1 MISVI
6 PFPNID
12 PVLVSFDIF
21 GFTLAIRWYALAY
34 IAGFLL
40 AWRWIVRLMQRDALW
55 PMNTPP
61 MDAKQVEELLTWM
74 ILGTILGGRIGYVL
88 FYRPE
93 MFLDDPAAILR
104 VWQGGMSF
112 HGGFLGVILAGL
124 FFCNVRGLPAWS
136 VGDAVA
142 FSAPFGLFLGRLAN
156 FINAELWGRPTDVP
170 WAVVFPGEAAQT
182 CPIWWLGEVCSR
194 HPSQI
199 YEALLEG
206 VVLFMIMGVLAFGY
220 RILKRPGMMV
230 GVFFLGY
237 GTARVIVEN
246 FRQGDAQYISDTN
259 PMGHVLRFGA
269 ELDGAGMTMGQVLSV
284 PMILIGLALIF
295 LRRGAT

>member
-1 MISVI
+1 MIATL
-6 PFPNID
+6 PFPDID
-12 PVLVSFDIF
+12 PVLISFEIF
-21 GFTLAIRWYALAY
+21 GVTLAIRWYALAY
-34 IAGFLL
+34 IAGFVL
-40 AWRWIVRLMQRDALW
+40 AWRWIVRLTRRKDLWPRDAA
-55 PMNTPP
+55 P
-61 MDAKQVEELLTWM
+61 MDAKQVEDM
-74 ILGTILGGRIGYVL
+74 LGWVVIGVILGGRLGYVL
-88 FYRPE
+88 FYNSG
-93 MFLDDPAAILR
+93 MFLHDPVGILR

-112 HGGFLGVILAGL
+112 HGGFIGVILSVLL
-124 FFCNVRGLPAWS
+124 FCKIYKLPAWS

-142 FSAPFGLFLGRLAN
+142 FAAPFGLFLGRLAN

-206 VVLFMIMGVLAFGY
+206 VVLFIVMAVLAFGY
-220 RILKRPGMMV
+220 KILKRPGMMI

-246 FRQGDAQYISDTN
+246 FRQGDMQYVSIAN
-259 PMGHVLRFGA
+259 PMGHIIRFGA
-269 ELDGAGMTMGQVLSV
+269 ELDSAGLTMGQVLSI
-284 PMILIGLALIF
+284 PMVLIGLTLIWFRRRAL
-295 LRRGAT
+295 